1 MKKLY
6 TLLMV
11 LFFFHLNF
19 FSTVSAGVQSRKSA
33 VQFFQHDSQKGIKLL
48 ETKLNRTLI
57 VTLSENNSTPTFI
70 GGKLT
75 SAGYSTSSEKSIDG
89 IRFLSENREI
99 FGLKEPAKELEVI
112 SNITDD
118 ISMTHIKYQQTFNGI
133 KIFPSQLVVH
143 FNKDGSIESVNGR
156 YFPTPEINTI
166 PVLSKETGIST
177 AEKSVNYFNSKTK
190 SAELMLYSKEFQLLL
205 VYAVKLPSFEKP
217 NMVVYIDAQN
227 GTVIKID
234 DGIRYD
240 GPAVGTGIGLKG
252 TVKSIRTYLSV
263 GKYYLIDASLPMFV
277 APIDSNK
284 GVIDSYD
291 ANNDTAGNG
300 YVSAGRVVDPN
311 NDNNFNDNERLKA
324 AVDVHVYSREVYS
337 IFKSRFNRSS
347 FDNLGGT
354 IISVV
359 HYKQNY
365 NNAYWNG
372 SFMTYGDGDG
382 VRFSNLA
389 GGFDVIAHEIT
400 HGVTERTANLVY
412 EFQSGALNE
421 AVSDIFAVIAD
432 STNWLLGEDVYTPL
446 IAGDAMRNIQDPHN
460 GHVKG
465 DYAWQ
470 PAHMDEFV
478 VLPNT
483 EAGDWGGV
491 HVNSGIINKSF
502 YNLAAAIGRTK
513 GGLIWYRALTVYLT
527 NNSQFI
533 DARNACLNAAKDLF
547 GNGSAEYNAVADG
560 FTAVGIGPNSGTTY
574 NLTYDDNSPS
584 NSIYEDLANWELAL
598 RFTPPVANV
607 KVTNIKIY
615 ISDWSNT
622 GTGAFTLK
630 MYQANGVNNL
640 PGTQILTP
648 SPYTPSVAG
657 WHSFNL
663 TGVNAPGDFYVSA
676 RYDGINKPWIG
687 ADAPPGNQKAY
698 EYDGS
703 TWAKLSSPN
712 DYTLF
717 MRATVTTTTSVTEI
731 DTKVP
736 TKFELTQ
743 NYPNPFNP
751 STAIRYSLPTAQ
763 NILLAVY
770 DLNGKKIADL
780 VDNFQNTGTYEVTWN
795 GMNNFGK
802 PVASGVYFYRLQTQN
817 FNETKKLL
825 LMK

>member
-1 MKKLY
+1 M
-6 TLLMV
+6 
-11 LFFFHLNF
+11 N
-19 FSTVSAGVQSRKSA
+19 SRKWFLVVLIVSLIFPYA
-33 VQFFQHDSQKGIKLL
+33 SNGGVKSNPGIAQFLQHDSQKGLKLL
-48 ETKLNRTLI
+48 ESKLNRTLN
-57 VTLSENNSTPTFI
+57 VTWSENTSTPTFI

-75 SAGYSTSSEKSIDG
+75 SAGYSTSLNKSIDG
-89 IRFLSENREI
+89 IRFIAENTEI
-99 FGLKEPAKELEVI
+99 FGLKDPAKELEVI
-112 SNITDD
+112 SNSIDEL
-118 ISMTHIKYQQTFNGI
+118 SMTHIKYQQTFNGI
-133 KIFPSQLVVH
+133 KIFPSQLIVH

-156 YFPTPEINTI
+156 YLPTPVISTI
-166 PVLSKETGIST
+166 PTLSKESVISL
-177 AEKSVNYFNSKTK
+177 AENSVQYYKSKNK
-190 SAELMLYSKEFQLLL
+190 SAELMLYWKGVQLFL
-205 VYAVKLPSFEKP
+205 VYAVKLPSYEKP

-227 GTVIKID
+227 GGVIKID

-240 GPAVGTGIGLKG
+240 GPTVGTGIGLKG
-252 TVKSIRTYLSV
+252 TAKSIHTYLSA

-277 APIDSNK
+277 APIDSFK
-284 GVIDSYD
+284 GVVDSYD
-291 ANNDTAGNG
+291 ALNDTAGNG
-300 YVSAGRVVDPN
+300 YLSAGRVVDPN

-324 AVDVHVYSREVYS
+324 AVDAHVYSREVYS
-337 IFKSRFNRSS
+337 IYKARFGRSS
-347 FDNLGGT
+347 FDNTGGT
-354 IISVV
+354 ITNVV

-412 EFQSGALNE
+412 ELQSGALNE
-421 AVSDIFAVIAD
+421 AVSDIFGVIAD
-432 STNWLLGEDVYTPL
+432 STNWLLGEDVFTPA
-446 IAGDAMRNIQDPHN
+446 IAGDALRNIQDPHN
-460 GHVKG
+460 GHVQG
-465 DYAWQ
+465 DNDWQ
-470 PAHMDEFV
+470 PAHMNEFV
-478 VLPNT
+478 VLANDD
-483 EAGDWGGV
+483 AHDNGGV
-491 HVNSGIINKSF
+491 HINSGIINKSF
-502 YNLAAAIGRTK
+502 YNLASVIGRTK

-527 NNSQFI
+527 KNAQFI
-533 DARNACLNAAKDLF
+533 DARNSCLSAAKDLF

-560 FTAVGIGPNSGTTY
+560 FTAVGIGPNSISTY

-584 NSIYEDLANWELAL
+584 TSVYEDLANWELAL
-598 RFTPPVANV
+598 RFTPPIANV
-607 KVTNIKIY
+607 KVANIKIY

-657 WHSFNL
+657 WHSFDL

-698 EYDGS
+698 EFNGA

-717 MRATVTTTTSVTEI
+717 MRATVTSTTSVTEI

-743 NYPNPFNP
+743 NFPNPFNP
-751 STAIRYSLPTAQ
+751 STAIHYSLPMSQ
-763 NILLAVY
+763 NLLLAVY

-780 VDNFQNTGTYEVTWN
+780 VDNFQNSGTYEVTWN
-795 GMNNFGK
+795 GTNNMGEH
-802 PVASGVYFYRLQTQN
+802 VASGVYFYRLQTQN
-817 FNETKKLL
+817 FSETKKLL

>member
-6 TLLMV
+6 ALLLV
-11 LFFFHLNF
+11 LFFFHLGF
-19 FSTVSAGVQSRKSA
+19 ITTVSAGVQSRKST
-33 VQFFQHDSQKGIKLL
+33 VQFFQHDAQKGLKLL
-48 ETKLNRTLI
+48 ESKLNRTLN
-57 VTLSENNSTPTFI
+57 VTWSENNSTPTFI

-75 SAGYSTSSEKSIDG
+75 PAGYSMSSEKSIDG
-89 IRFLSENREI
+89 IRFLSENSEI

-133 KIFPSQLVVH
+133 KIFPSQLIVH

-156 YFPTPEINTI
+156 YFPTPETTI
-166 PVLSKETGIST
+166 TPVLSKEAGISA
-177 AEKSVNYFNSKTK
+177 AEKSIKYFDSKTK
-190 SAELMLYSKEFQLLL
+190 SVELMLYSKEFQLLL
-205 VYAVKLPSFEKP
+205 VYAVKLPSYEKP

-240 GPAVGTGIGLKG
+240 GPVVGTGIGLKG
-252 TVKSIRTYLSV
+252 TAKSIRTFLSA
-263 GKYYLIDASLPMFV
+263 GKYYMIDASLPMFV

-284 GVIDSYD
+284 GVIDAYD
-291 ANNDTAGNG
+291 AMNDTSGNG
-300 YVSAGRVVDPN
+300 YLSAGRVFDPN

-324 AVDVHVYSREVYS
+324 AVDAHFYSREVYQ
-337 IFKSRFNRSS
+337 ILKGRFGRSS

-354 IISVV
+354 ISNVV
-359 HYKQNY
+359 HYKQDY
-365 NNAYWNG
+365 NNAFWNG
-372 SFMTYGDGDG
+372 SFMTYGDGDNS
-382 VRFSNLA
+382 RFSNLA
-389 GGFDVIAHEIT
+389 GGFDVIAHEVT

-432 STNWLLGEDVYTPL
+432 STNWLLGEDVYTPG
-446 IAGDAMRNIQDPHN
+446 IAGDALRNIQDPHN
-460 GHVKG
+460 GQVRG
-465 DYAWQ
+465 GNDWQ
-470 PAHMDEFV
+470 PSHMNEFE

-483 EAGDWGGV
+483 EEGDNGGV
-491 HVNSGIINKSF
+491 HINSGIINKSF
-502 YNLAAAIGRTK
+502 YNLATAIGRTK
-513 GGLIWYRALTVYLT
+513 GGMIWYRALSVYLT

-560 FTAVGIGPNSGTTY
+560 FTAVGIGPNSGATY

-584 NSIYEDLANWELAL
+584 TSVYEDLANWELAV

-607 KVTNIKIY
+607 KITNVKIY

-622 GTGAFTLK
+622 GTGQFTLK
-630 MYQANGVNNL
+630 MYQNAVNNL
-640 PGTQILTP
+640 PGTTQLVTP
-648 SPYTPSVAG
+648 YPYSPSVIG
-657 WHSFNL
+657 WHSFDL
-663 TGVNAPGDFYVSA
+663 TGVTTPGDFYVSA

-687 ADAPPGNQKAY
+687 ADLPPGNQKAY
-698 EYDGS
+698 EFNGS
-703 TWAKLSSPN
+703 TWAKLLSPN

-717 MRATVTTTTSVTEI
+717 MRATVTSTTSVTEI

-736 TKFELTQ
+736 ERFELTQ

-763 NILLAVY
+763 NLLLAVY
-770 DLNGKKIADL
+770 DLTGKKIADL
-780 VDNFQNTGTYEVTWN
+780 VDNYQNSGTYEVTWN
-795 GMNNFGK
+795 GMNNSGE
-802 PVASGVYFYRLQTQN
+802 PVSSGVYFYRLQTQN